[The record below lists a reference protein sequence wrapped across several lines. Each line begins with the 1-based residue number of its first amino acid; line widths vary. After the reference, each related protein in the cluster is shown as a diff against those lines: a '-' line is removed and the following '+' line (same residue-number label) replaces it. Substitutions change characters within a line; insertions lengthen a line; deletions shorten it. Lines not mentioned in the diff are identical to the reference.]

1 MKILITGG
9 LGFIGSNLAI
19 KLLDMGHEVV
29 IFDCKLNR
37 ERLRSDHDRATLME
51 GDVLDLP
58 DLTERLTTIA
68 PDVIIHLPALR
79 NLESQEKPYQAHMVN
94 SSGMVNLLEAAR
106 VTSVKRVVY
115 ASSVAVYG
123 SPGYYRS
130 LNLDPFCV
138 KEWMP
143 VNPYNVYGA
152 TKLYDEMM
160 ATQYMAIYGFQT
172 IGLRLAIVIGPGK
185 TPGSKTSEFNDII
198 ESPVRG
204 KAVTIGSCGD
214 QKVNLIFLHDAI
226 HGFICACSAEA
237 PKHPVYNL
245 GGHSIST
252 RELVEAVRK
261 LFPKAPVSLL
271 ESQTERA
278 VASAI
283 DSSLA
288 KEELGYEP
296 AFSLEEAIKE
306 HHKSI
311 SGSA

>member
-1 MKILITGG
+1 MKTLVTGG
-9 LGFIGSNLAI
+9 SGFVGSNLAV

-29 IFDCKLNR
+29 IFDCKLNQKR
-37 ERLRSDHDRATLME
+37 LGTDHERRTLMQ
-51 GDVLDLP
+51 GDVLDLS
-58 DLTERLTTIA
+58 DLTERFGSVT
-68 PDVIIHLPALR
+68 PDVIVHLPALR

-94 SSGMVNLLEAAR
+94 STGIINVLEAAR
-106 VTSVKRVVY
+106 ATSVNRVVY

-130 LNLDPFCV
+130 LNLNPFCI

-143 VNPYNVYGA
+143 PNPRNVYGA
-152 TKLYDEMM
+152 TKLYNEMI
-160 ATQYMAIYGFQT
+160 ATQYMQIYGVQT

-185 TPGSKTSEFNDII
+185 TPGSKTSEFNDVI

-204 KAVTIGSCGD
+204 MEVTISSYGD
-214 QKVNLIFLHDAI
+214 QKVNLIFLPDAI
-226 HGFICACSAEA
+226 HGFICACVAEA

-245 GGHSIST
+245 GGHIIST
-252 RELVEAVRK
+252 RELVAAVCK
-261 LFPKAPVSLL
+261 LFPNAPVSLK
-271 ESQTERA
+271 EGQTERA

-296 AFSLEEAIKE
+296 QFSLYASIKE
-306 HHKSI
+306 HQKSI
-311 SGSA
+311 SVSA